1 MRNNLYKETFEQ
13 CQLSEECLGKVR
25 NMRETSKRTK
35 KYGIRYA
42 AVVAVVLSILAG
54 SNIIS
59 YAATGAGIA
68 ENVKIYL
75 QSEGKKKEVTTSS
88 DGTYEYKKGDTEYKV
103 VPEERALKEND
114 MQIEGNIDEDS
125 GEAELIIKDKK

>member
-88 DGTYEYKKGDTEYKV
+88 DGTYEYKKRRHRVQSSSGGKSF
-103 VPEERALKEND
+103 ERKRYADRRKY
-114 MQIEGNIDEDS
+114 
-125 GEAELIIKDKK
+125 